1 MTIQFFK
8 AMSTQMEQRHHRS
21 EAFDPEGLVTVG
33 SSPRSFLF
41 TSATF
46 AVRLRRREA
55 AKNNPTFDDPLFKTG
70 AVKLCSLTEIAPKSP
85 LYM

>member
-1 MTIQFFK
+1 
-8 AMSTQMEQRHHRS
+8 MEQRHHRS

-46 AVRLRRREA
+46 AVRYATKRGGKKQSDIWR
-55 AKNNPTFDDPLFKTG
+55 PTF
-70 AVKLCSLTEIAPKSP
+70 
-85 LYM
+85 